1 MRFDNLL
8 IETQIIIRTG
18 VYIYSM
24 VLIKFKLYVGATTP
38 GPNTYNNYRLST
50 MHNIV
55 GFIIDETPF

>member
-24 VLIKFKLYVGATTP
+24 VLIKYKLYVGVKTP
-38 GPNTYNNYRLST
+38 DLNTYNDYRLST
-50 MHNIV
+50 MHTIV
-55 GFIIDETPF
+55 GFIINETPF